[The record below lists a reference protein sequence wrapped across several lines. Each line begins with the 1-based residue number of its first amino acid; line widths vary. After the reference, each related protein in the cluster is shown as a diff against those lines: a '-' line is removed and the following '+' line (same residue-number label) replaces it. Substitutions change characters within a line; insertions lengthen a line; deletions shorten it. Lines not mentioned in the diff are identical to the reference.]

1 LKSDF
6 AKSMDCRVEP
16 GNDQVD
22 RSLQNAEMLSPAGL
36 TRGSISF
43 AILEKRFAVKM
54 DCRVKP
60 GNDC

>member
-1 LKSDF
+1 
-6 AKSMDCRVEP
+6 MDCRVEP